1 MPSWAS
7 FSIRWFSFMKF
18 NPFHIPVGNILTFST
33 IDFREKSVL
42 QALVCSFKKE
52 FMMNLRRNWWRKQ
65 KLGWLV
71 ILLILKL
78 NKGLRFECSS
88 RVISTSV
95 LKTYGICLL
104 VTLIIETKMRVIGYR
119 FLVVG
124 WQEAIWKDPFLYWDW
139 KERRCH
145 PFDWWK
151 KSGRQGLLHWTYNF
165 LQC

>member
-1 MPSWAS
+1 
-7 FSIRWFSFMKF
+7 MKF

-124 WQEAIWKDPFLYWDW
+124 
-139 KERRCH
+139 
-145 PFDWWK
+145 
-151 KSGRQGLLHWTYNF
+151 
-165 LQC
+165 